1 MHPILQLLLAQTAPD
16 APQANPMMTI
26 FPFIA
31 IAVVFYLV
39 FFRPQ
44 QKEQKRHQDTLSKLA
59 KGNQVVTQGGIYG
72 TVVSVENAVVTL
84 DVGKGTQLRV
94 GQGFIQ
100 RDLTQEEARKASEG
114 KGKK

>member
-1 MHPILQLLLAQTAPD
+1 MHPILQLFLAQTAPD
-16 APQANPMMTI
+16 AQQPSPLMTI

-44 QKEQKRHQDTLSKLA
+44 QRQQKQHQETLSKLA
-59 KGNQVVTQGGIYG
+59 KGNQIVTQGGIYG
-72 TVVSVENAVVTL
+72 TVVSVENAVVTI

-94 GQGFIQ
+94 GQGYIL
-100 RDLTQEEARKASEG
+100 RDLTQEEAKKAAEG

>member
-16 APQANPMMTI
+16 GQQPNPMMTV

-44 QKEQKRHQDTLSKLA
+44 QRQQKQHQQTLSKLA

-72 TVVSVENAVVTL
+72 TVVSVDNAVVTL

-94 GQGFIQ
+94 GQGYIL
-100 RDLTQEEARKASEG
+100 RDLTQEEAKKAAEG